1 VATTVTTA
9 ASAIAPPR
17 GSARRKVETIDGDC
31 IVGHV
36 EERCE
41 ATLLHRIAT
50 DVNRCRSLAGLVA
63 VAIVTFVAALPAVG
77 ARATYGARVTADE
90 PQYLLTALSIGEDLD
105 LDISDELDTE
115 RFRTFHEVGLNTQ
128 TIDLDEDGQ
137 RISPHD
143 PLLPIVLALP
153 MRLGGWRAAKVALAA
168 LAALTAAAT
177 AWTAHARYAVGRRAA
192 LLVTAGFFCAPPLTG
207 YATQVYPEMPA
218 ALAVS
223 LGADRRRSAGGGGT
237 DRRRPVAIGGVLI
250 VAGAAY
256 LIVHQR
262 VYGGWTVYAAGDH
275 FVDGELLVVGDNPN
289 YPGRSRR
296 LIGLL
301 IDRQFGLIPW
311 APAYLLLVPAVVAAA
326 RRRASGH
333 RLLLPVLG
341 TGWAVATW
349 IALTMH
355 GWWSPGRQVVVV
367 LPAAVVLIA
376 QLVDSHRRLQAAA
389 VAGSVV
395 GALSWLW
402 LVFEAS
408 TGRRTLVVDFFETAN
423 PWYRA
428 WSPLFPD
435 HQRIEPVDW
444 ALTGAWSL
452 LAGTAAY
459 LTWRAV
465 AGRPAVGD
473 GDGDGDAGND
483 DGGGASVTGGVA

>member
-1 VATTVTTA
+1 
-9 ASAIAPPR
+9 
-17 GSARRKVETIDGDC
+17 
-31 IVGHV
+31 
-36 EERCE
+36 
-41 ATLLHRIAT
+41 
-50 DVNRCRSLAGLVA
+50 
-63 VAIVTFVAALPAVG
+63 
-77 ARATYGARVTADE
+77 
-90 PQYLLTALSIGEDLD
+90 
-105 LDISDELDTE
+105 
-115 RFRTFHEVGLNTQ
+115 
-128 TIDLDEDGQ
+128 
-137 RISPHD
+137 
-143 PLLPIVLALP
+143 
-153 MRLGGWRAAKVALAA
+153 
-168 LAALTAAAT
+168 
-177 AWTAHARYAVGRRAA
+177 
-192 LLVTAGFFCAPPLTG
+192 
-207 YATQVYPEMPA
+207 
-218 ALAVS
+218 
-223 LGADRRRSAGGGGT
+223 
-237 DRRRPVAIGGVLI
+237 
-250 VAGAAY
+250 
-256 LIVHQR
+256 
-262 VYGGWTVYAAGDH
+262 
-275 FVDGELLVVGDNPN
+275 
-289 YPGRSRR
+289 

-301 IDRQFGLIPW
+301 IDRQFGLFPW